1 VRNCSEKIGI
11 DGFSLEDIVHI
22 LASAVDSTGKLTLLH
37 SRLLQS
43 RFDQLPN
50 VNFHGTS
57 IKFILMIMKALHSV
71 LFVVFV
77 SFILLH

>member
-1 VRNCSEKIGI
+1 
-11 DGFSLEDIVHI
+11 
-22 LASAVDSTGKLTLLH
+22 
-37 SRLLQS
+37 
-43 RFDQLPN
+43 LPN

-77 SFILLH
+77 SFILLFCGIKLITLLTDSNKMTL